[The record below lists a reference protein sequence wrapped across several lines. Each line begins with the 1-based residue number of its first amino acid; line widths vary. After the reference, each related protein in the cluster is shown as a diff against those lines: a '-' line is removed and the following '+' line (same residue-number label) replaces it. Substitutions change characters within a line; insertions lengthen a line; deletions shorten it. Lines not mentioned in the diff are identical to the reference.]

1 MKAILTFHSIDDSG
15 SVLSYPVGLFRELL
29 YQLQKKQI
37 PVLDLDTL
45 LDPGTEGGVVLT
57 FDDGMRSVYANA
69 LPILKEYQASAHVFV
84 TTSVI
89 GSNQLWPLD
98 EPGVPGFEMMD
109 WGELEHLHEAGI
121 SIGAHTVNHP
131 DMRKL
136 SAEQVVEQCVEADSI
151 LEKRLGC
158 SCDFFAY
165 PFGYHNSSV
174 RNYIRQHYKAAVTTE
189 LSYLR
194 EGEDHAALPRIDS
207 YYLQSELSV
216 KRIDS
221 AIMRKYMLCRSLLR
235 DWRGSQCRASIQ

>member
-29 YQLQKKQI
+29 DQLRRKKI
-37 PVLDLDTL
+37 PVVDLDTL
-45 LDPGTEGGVVLT
+45 LHSNIECGVVLT

-69 LPILKEYQASAHVFV
+69 LPVLKEYQASAHVFV

-89 GSNQLWPLD
+89 GSDQLWPQ
-98 EPGVPGFEMMD
+98 EEAGIPGFEMMNWD
-109 WGELEHLHEAGI
+109 ELEHLHEAGI

-165 PFGYHNSSV
+165 PFGYHNSPV
-174 RNYIRQHYKAAVTTE
+174 RNYIREHYKAAVTTE

-194 EGEDHAALPRIDS
+194 VGEDRAALPRIDS
-207 YYLQSELSV
+207 YYLQSELCV
-216 KRIDS
+216 KGIDS
-221 AIMRKYMLCRSLLR
+221 TIMRKYMLCRSLLR
-235 DWRGSQCRASIQ
+235 DWRGSQCRASVQ